1 MSTEA
6 HAGQVTAAEWGGG
19 ALPYRVG
26 HRKLGMWLFIV
37 SDAMTFSAMLITYS
51 YARVSSDAWPTPFPF
66 YPSIIFSTTMTLFLL
81 ASSFTM
87 VMAVKAS
94 AHNRL
99 KSARRW
105 IGATMV
111 GGTAF
116 LVLHSI
122 EWANLIG
129 EGLRPFGVTSGSH
142 FAHMWAERWPLAPP
156 LFGASFFSITG
167 LHMFHVFTGVLYLG
181 YIAARI
187 GKTRHEDVEISGLYW
202 HFVDLV
208 WMFVFPL
215 IYILS
220 VDMGGGGAH

>member
-6 HAGQVTAAEWGGG
+6 RVGRLPATDWDGG
-19 ALPYRVG
+19 AFPYRVG

-51 YARVSSDAWPTPFPF
+51 YARVSSDDWPTPFPF

-87 VMAVKAS
+87 VMAVRAS
-94 AHNRL
+94 AMNRL
-99 KSARRW
+99 RAARRW
-105 IGATMV
+105 IGATML
-111 GGTAF
+111 GGLIF
-116 LVLHSI
+116 LVLHLI
-122 EWANLIG
+122 EWEHLIHD
-129 EGLRPFGVTSGSH
+129 GLRPFRLAGK
-142 FAHMWAERWPLAPP
+142 WAERWPTAPP

-167 LHMFHVFTGVLYLG
+167 LHMFHVLTGVLYLG
-181 YIAARI
+181 FIALRI
-187 GKTRHEDVEISGLYW
+187 QKTRHEDVEISGLYW

-215 IYILS
+215 IYLMS
-220 VDMGGGGAH
+220 VDFGGAGH